1 VAPWYAAVMADEL
14 PSVRLFYQE
23 GTSDK
28 VYHARVEADE
38 GETFTVRVEW
48 GRRGANL
55 SRGTKA
61 VRVTR
66 EVAQRAYDKVVREK
80 ERKGYQ
86 AITEEVAPA
95 SVAPPVG
102 EGSGSRAGVVGR
114 RQKLDQTAQLLN
126 AVEDEASEV
135 ERLIGDDGLVAQ
147 QKFDGVRVLV
157 HVGKGG
163 ELVATNRGGEVTT
176 LDRRLVAPL
185 CGLGAG
191 SVVDG
196 EVVAGRDG
204 ATPTF
209 WAFDLLFSVGVDLR
223 EDEYLVRYGWLKLR
237 AGAAAADEDNPINI
251 VPTAHTADDKRA
263 LVARLRGLDAE
274 GAVFKRADAAYR
286 QGRPASGGDQ
296 LKVKFVKTADVVITE
311 NAGNAYRM
319 AVMGQ
324 GGAPQDVGKVFSGT
338 TNELRAQLDEALVAG
353 ERPVA
358 EVRYLYATE
367 TSQLFQPVFVRLRD
381 DKAPE
386 ECLLS
391 QLRYTDKHAVA

>member
-1 VAPWYAAVMADEL
+1 MADEL

-28 VYHARVEADE
+28 VYNARVEADE

-55 SRGTKA
+55 NQGTKA
-61 VRVTR
+61 VRVSR
-66 EVAQRAYDKVVREK
+66 EAAQRAYDKVVREK
-80 ERKGYQ
+80 TRKGYQ

-95 SVAPPVG
+95 PVAPPVG

-114 RQKLDQTAQLLN
+114 RQKLEQTAQLLN
-126 AVEDEASEV
+126 AVEDDEAEL
-135 ERLIGDDGLVAQ
+135 ERLLTDDGLVAQ
-147 QKFDGVRVLV
+147 QKFDGVRILA
-157 HVGKGG
+157 HIGDG
-163 ELVATNRGGEVTT
+163 EVIATNRGGEVTT

-185 CGLGAG
+185 LALGKG
-191 SVVDG
+191 CVVDG

-204 ATPTF
+204 EAPIF
-209 WAFDLLFSVGVDLR
+209 WVFDLLSSAGVDLR

-237 AGAAAADEDNPINI
+237 VAAAVADDDNLINLVNI
-251 VPTAHTADDKRA
+251 AHSTDDKRA
-263 LVARLRGLDAE
+263 LVARLRNLDAE
-274 GAVFKRADAAYR
+274 GVVFKRADAPYR
-286 QGRPASGGDQ
+286 PGRPASGGAQ
-296 LKVKFVKTADVVITE
+296 LKLKFVKTADVVITE

-319 AVMGQ
+319 AVIGQ
-324 GGAPQDVGKVFSGT
+324 GGSLQDVGKVFSGT
-338 TNELRAQLDEALVAG
+338 TNELRAALDAALVAG